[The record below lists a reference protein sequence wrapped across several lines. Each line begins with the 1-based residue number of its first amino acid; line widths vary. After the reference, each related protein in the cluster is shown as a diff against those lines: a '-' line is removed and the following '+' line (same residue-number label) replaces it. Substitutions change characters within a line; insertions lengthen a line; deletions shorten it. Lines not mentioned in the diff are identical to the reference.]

1 MFKSVIAGILFT
13 MAPFMGAA
21 QTVTF
26 SDTAANPDQSFF
38 PLMRSFKAKAV
49 KAGAEFPKPYGIS
62 GSMYYQQQRME
73 ISKIRLGAI
82 EISEEGGVIDFDNS
96 NIRNTITTTQCRADV
111 WVLPF
116 VNVYGMVGRVTSFND
131 IDLIINLNP
140 PPGSPNSG
148 DLNLLKERSIA
159 NVNGTVA
166 GFGTV
171 LAGGYGKVFANVNL
185 TWAKTWL
192 NEVNSTQRAFV
203 AFPMAGLTTKF
214 ANLFAGGIYQN
225 AGQTNKGSFGGANG
239 QTVSYELQFTASRW
253 NYVIG
258 LNKAIGPWS
267 MVLFQGF
274 GERTSST
281 IEVGYRFG
289 K

>member
-1 MFKSVIAGILFT
+1 MAQVVT
-13 MAPFMGAA
+13 MPDS
-21 QTVTF
+21 TIKE
-26 SDTAANPDQSFF
+26 DQSFF
-38 PLMRSFKAKAV
+38 PLMRGFKTKAV
-49 KAGAEFPKPYGIS
+49 KAGAVFPKPYGVS
-62 GSMYYQQQRME
+62 ASMYYQQQLME
-73 ISKIRLGAI
+73 ISKIRLGNL
-82 EISEEGGVIDFDNS
+82 EISEEGGVIDFDDS
-96 NIRNTITTTQCRADV
+96 NIRNTVTTSQFRADV

-116 VNVYGMVGRVTSFND
+116 VNVYGMVGRVNSFND
-131 IDLIINLNP
+131 INLSIILNP
-140 PPGSPNSG
+140 PPGSPDLG
-148 DLNLLKERSIA
+148 DIELLKERTIA

-171 LAGGYGKVFANVNL
+171 VAGGYGKVFANVNL

-192 NEVNSTQRAFV
+192 NEVNSTQKAFV

-225 AGQTNKGSFGGANG
+225 TGQSNKGSFMGSSG
-239 QTVSYELQFTASRW
+239 QTVQYELQFSASRW

-258 LNKAIGPWS
+258 LNKSIGSWS

-274 GERTSST
+274 GERTNSV

-289 K
+289 N

>member
-1 MFKSVIAGILFT
+1 MCKFILSGIIFFGSAC
-13 MAPFMGAA
+13 MVYA
-21 QTVTF
+21 QVV
-26 SDTAANPDQSFF
+26 SLPDSWQRKDLSFF
-38 PLMRSFKAKAV
+38 PLMRGFKEKAV

-73 ISKIRLGAI
+73 ISNIRLGDI
-82 EISEEGGVIDFDNS
+82 QISEEGGIIDFDNS

-116 VNVYGMVGRVTSFND
+116 VNMYGMVGRVSSFND

-140 PPGSPNSG
+140 PPGSPNIG
-148 DLNLLKERSIA
+148 DINLLKERSIA

-171 LAGGYGKVFANVNL
+171 VAGGYGKVFANVNL

-192 NEVNSTQRAFV
+192 NEVNSTQKAFV
-203 AFPMAGLTTKF
+203 AFPMAGITTQF
-214 ANLFAGGIYQN
+214 ANLFAGGIFQN
-225 AGQTNKGSFGGANG
+225 AGQTNKGSFTGANG
-239 QTVSYELQFTASRW
+239 QLVSYEVEFNASRW

-258 LNKAIGPWS
+258 LNKTIGSWS
-267 MVLFQGF
+267 VVLFQGF

-289 K
+289 H